1 MFAYNETTSENCKL
15 VKYSTPEFGGLLEI
29 NGSPSFSY
37 SCFKIPFYFRIL
49 MVKIS
54 VMNPYCK
61 ILCSVVLCALFV
73 QVSAQQEPVFTT
85 YRYNQLAINPAF
97 AGVNESI
104 HLMAAFRKQWIGI
117 PGAPQTSLVSFDMP
131 VHHNWLGL
139 GVQVYDDRI
148 GIQTNSGIITDYA
161 FRSHLFNSQ
170 DHFSAGILAGFSNIR
185 ADYNKVDLIQSYDP
199 AFSGIVVN
207 ALLPVAGAGI
217 FYQSDHFYIG
227 FSAPNLVNSIVKGK
241 SVVVR
246 NALSSKLNIHYFLT
260 AGYTIDLSENV
271 LFRPSFLWK
280 LAGAG
285 SSVDL
290 TADFLLMDV
299 VTAGLTYNTA
309 NAFAITTAVDVSPV
323 FKIGYC
329 YDRDFSWMGKLQ
341 TGIHGLFIKYSL
353 QHTDR
358 EKQFEDH
365 KAMLF

>member
-1 MFAYNETTSENCKL
+1 
-15 VKYSTPEFGGLLEI
+15 
-29 NGSPSFSY
+29 
-37 SCFKIPFYFRIL
+37 

-61 ILCSVVLCALFV
+61 FVCSVVLCALFV

-85 YRYNQLAINPAF
+85 CRYNQLAINPAF

-139 GVQVYDDRI
+139 GIQVYDDRI
-148 GIQTNSGIITDYA
+148 GIQSNSGIITDYA
-161 FRSHLFNSQ
+161 YSSHLFNSQ
-170 DHFSAGILAGFSNIR
+170 DHFSVGILAGFSNIR
-185 ADYNKVDLIQSYDP
+185 ADYNKVDLIQTYDP

-207 ALLPVAGAGI
+207 AILPVAGAGI
-217 FYQSDHFYIG
+217 FYQSDHFYMG
-227 FSAPNLVNSIVKGK
+227 FSTPNLVNSMVKGK

-246 NALSSKLNIHYFLT
+246 NALSSNLNIHYFLT
-260 AGYTIDLSENV
+260 AGYTFDLSENV

-280 LAGAG
+280 LAGSG
-285 SSVDL
+285 SSIDF

-299 VTAGLTYNTA
+299 VTAGFTYNTA
-309 NAFAITTAVDVSPV
+309 NAFAVTAAVDVSPL

-329 YDRDFSWMGKLQ
+329 YERNFSVMGSLQ
-341 TGIHGLFIKYSL
+341 AGTHGIFIKYSL
-353 QHTDR
+353 KHSEN
-358 EKQFEDH
+358 EKQFEGH
-365 KAMLF
+365 KSMLF

>member
-1 MFAYNETTSENCKL
+1 
-15 VKYSTPEFGGLLEI
+15 
-29 NGSPSFSY
+29 
-37 SCFKIPFYFRIL
+37 

-54 VMNPYCK
+54 VIITYCK
-61 ILCSVVLCALFV
+61 TVCSGFIICWGI

-85 YRYNQLAINPAF
+85 YRYNQLAINPAI

-139 GVQVYDDRI
+139 GVQMYDDRI
-148 GIQTNSGIITDYA
+148 GIQSNSGIITDYA

-170 DHFSAGILAGFSNIR
+170 DHFSVGILAGFSNIR
-185 ADYNKVDLIQSYDP
+185 ADYNKVDLIQTYDP

-217 FYQSDHFYIG
+217 FYQTDHFYMG

-246 NALSSKLNIHYFLT
+246 NALSSSLNIHYFLT
-260 AGYTIDLSENV
+260 AGYAFHLSENV
-271 LFRPSFLWK
+271 LFRPSFLCK
-280 LAGAG
+280 LAGSG
-285 SSVDL
+285 SSIDFN
-290 TADFLLMDV
+290 AEFLLMDILS
-299 VTAGLTYNTA
+299 AGLTYNTA
-309 NAFAITTAVDVSPV
+309 NTYAVTATVDVSPQ

-329 YDRDFSWMGKLQ
+329 YERNFSVMGILNVG
-341 TGIHGLFIKYSL
+341 THGIFIKYSL
-353 QHTDR
+353 KHTER

-365 KAMLF
+365 KALLF